1 MSTQAKKLKLTPIEL
16 KASSSLALLF
26 AVRMLG
32 LFLLTPVFADA
43 AKTLIEGDNPLMI
56 GIAIGAY
63 GLTQSIMQIPMGL
76 LSDRFGRRSVVI
88 FGMALFV
95 IGGIICALAPSVT
108 WVAIGRGVQ
117 GFGAVSAAI
126 TAWIADATRPEVRSR
141 AMAMVGASIG
151 LSFAVSM
158 VMAPLVVEW
167 FDLSGLFWAI
177 SSLGFVCL
185 LIAVWVVPD
194 VPQEHVAINRSI
206 TMVDVLFSKNL
217 WLLNLSVFSLHFV
230 LMAIFVVIPPVF
242 IELGGITIGQLW
254 QVYLPA
260 ILVALVCMIP
270 AVMIIEKKQ
279 MHKEAIGFALLGV
292 ILSLGIMIGGMYSFM
307 VLAFALLLYF
317 IPFNVLEALLPS
329 AVSRACEP
337 TQKGLALGVFN
348 MSQALGVACGG
359 FFGGLVAAQLGNISV
374 FIMTIILCAIS
385 YLATRRVQINFV
397 Q

>member
-95 IGGIICALAPSVT
+95 IGGIMCALAPSVT

-126 TAWIADATRPEVRSR
+126 TAWVADATRPEVRSR

-167 FDLSGLFWAI
+167 FELSGLFWAI

-317 IPFNVLEALLPS
+317 IPFNVL
-329 AVSRACEP
+329 
-337 TQKGLALGVFN
+337 
-348 MSQALGVACGG
+348 
-359 FFGGLVAAQLGNISV
+359 
-374 FIMTIILCAIS
+374 
-385 YLATRRVQINFV
+385 
-397 Q
+397 